1 MVTENLE
8 EVEEEEEADP
18 GAEEADGEDP
28 VDPAQ
33 LEASYEEVF
42 TKRAEGEE
50 EEEESLLEM
59 TREERLESLSV
70 RAIPRQANEFVCSN
84 CHLVKHQSQLADRRR
99 KLCRDCV

>member
-1 MVTENLE
+1 MVKENPE
-8 EVEEEEEADP
+8 EIEDEEEADP
-18 GAEEADGEDP
+18 TSDDADEEEA

-33 LEASYEEVF
+33 LETSYEVL

>member
-1 MVTENLE
+1 MVTENPE
-8 EVEEEEEADP
+8 EVEDEEGEAAPADADEET
-18 GAEEADGEDP
+18 
-28 VDPAQ
+28 VDPTR

-42 TKRAEGEE
+42 TKRAEGEDD
-50 EEEESLLEM
+50 EEESLLEM
-59 TREERLESLSV
+59 TREERLDSLSV